1 MFSKSVLAVAL
12 VATAVPALSAPAGR
26 APAAAPAPA
35 RASAPPAPPAVVAM
49 PVYSLATLRELARSG
64 HPSLAA
70 AQALVEA
77 GRAQVTAA
85 AAYPN
90 PDVEF
95 LAGRTQARVPGV
107 TGGSAQTLTIQQ
119 RIDNPW
125 QRDARIAAAGHGLE
139 ARQAERRGF
148 ENDLMARLDQR
159 FFEVLRRIAEL
170 RAARE
175 DLQLAEQIRSKVAV
189 RVDTGESPRYELI
202 KADTELLNAQK
213 SAESADLRVAQAR
226 AALRAL
232 VGPALPAD
240 FQLDGSLSGA
250 VNVPPLEQLR
260 AEVLAR
266 NPELLRNQAEVRR
279 AERQLELERLRRQPE
294 VALKVAEDRDHELR
308 DTRLGVVV
316 SVPIWDRRQ
325 GPVAEADA
333 LLSRSRSELAA
344 QELAL
349 VQALE
354 GAYRQYEI
362 NRNQVSALENG
373 ILREAEAALKVAEA
387 AYRFGERGIL
397 DYLDAQRVFRAARNE
412 LIAAR
417 YELQLAVIDIE
428 RLRAAP

>member
-35 RASAPPAPPAVVAM
+35 RAPAPPVAPAAST
-49 PVYSLATLRELARSG
+49 PVYSLPALRELARAG

-77 GRAQVTAA
+77 GSAQVTTA

-125 QRDARIAAAGHGLE
+125 QREARIAAAGHGLE

-148 ENDLMARLDQR
+148 ENDLLARLDQR

-189 RVDTGESPRYELI
+189 RVNTGESPRYELI

-213 SAESADLRVAQAR
+213 AAESAGLRIAQAR
-226 AALRAL
+226 AALRTV
-232 VGPALPAD
+232 VGPSLPAD
-240 FQLDGSLSGA
+240 FQVEGSLA
-250 VNVPPLEQLR
+250 RNPVVPSLDELR
-260 AEVLAR
+260 ADLLAR
-266 NPELLRNQAEVRR
+266 NPELLRSRADVRR
-279 AERQLELERLRRQPE
+279 AERQLDLERLRRQPE
-294 VALKVAEDRDHELR
+294 VALKVAEEQDRELR

-316 SVPIWDRRQ
+316 NVPIWDRRK
-325 GPVAEADA
+325 GPVAEATA
-333 LLSRSRSELAA
+333 LLSRSRSEEASQQLM
-344 QELAL
+344 L

-354 GAYRQYEI
+354 GAYREYEI
-362 NRNQVSALENG
+362 ARTQVNALENG
-373 ILREAEAALKVAEA
+373 ILREAESTMKVAEA

-397 DYLDAQRVFRAARNE
+397 EYLDAQRVFRAARNE

-417 YELQLAVIDIE
+417 YALQLAAIEIE
-428 RLRAAP
+428 RLRAPQ

>member
-35 RASAPPAPPAVVAM
+35 RAPAPPAPPAVVAM

-266 NPELLRNQAEVRR
+266 NPELRRNQAEVRR

-333 LLSRSRSELAA
+333 LLNRSRSELAA

>member
-1 MFSKSVLAVAL
+1 V
-12 VATAVPALSAPAGR
+12 
-26 APAAAPAPA
+26 APAA
-35 RASAPPAPPAVVAM
+35 ST
-49 PVYSLATLRELARSG
+49 PVYSLPALRELARAG

-77 GRAQVTAA
+77 GSAQVTTA

-125 QRDARIAAAGHGLE
+125 QREARIAAAGHGLE

-148 ENDLMARLDQR
+148 ENDLLARLDQR

-213 SAESADLRVAQAR
+213 SAESANLRVAQAR

-232 VGPALPAD
+232 VGPGLPAD

-250 VNVPPLEQLR
+250 VSVSPLDQLR
-260 AEVLAR
+260 ADVLAR

-325 GPVAEADA
+325 GPVAEAGA
-333 LLSRSRSELAA
+333 LLNRSRSELAA

-349 VQALE
+349 IQALE

>member
-1 MFSKSVLAVAL
+1 
-12 VATAVPALSAPAGR
+12 
-26 APAAAPAPA
+26 
-35 RASAPPAPPAVVAM
+35 M

-125 QRDARIAAAGHGLE
+125 QREARIAAAGHGLE

-148 ENDLMARLDQR
+148 ENDLLARLDQR

-362 NRNQVSALENG
+362 NRNQVSALESG